1 MCITPETPVINLR
14 GRLYDFSVPKV
25 MGIVN
30 VTPDSF
36 YQGSRTAQADAV
48 ERRVMTMLE
57 QGADMLD
64 LGGYSSRPGAPE
76 VPEDEEYA
84 RLARGLEVIRRVAPQ
99 AIVSIDT
106 FRAGVAERCV
116 REWGADIINDISAG
130 LLDERMAATAGRLQV
145 PVILMHMRGTPAT
158 MQTLTEYADPLADT
172 ISELA
177 ERIRMFREQGVA
189 DIIADPGFGFAK
201 TTEQNYRIM
210 RGLREFACLECPL
223 LVGISRKSMIFR
235 PLGITADEALTGTI
249 ALNMAALEGGANI
262 LRVHDVK
269 EAVETVKIYNLLHA

>member
-1 MCITPETPVINLR
+1 
-14 GRLYDFSVPKV
+14 
-25 MGIVN
+25 
-30 VTPDSF
+30 
-36 YQGSRTAQADAV
+36 
-48 ERRVMTMLE
+48 
-57 QGADMLD
+57 MLD